1 MPVCQRIAVR
11 STKRGPWGRKY
22 GSFCG
27 AESFFLPGE
36 VIFEIVRSRFA
47 SSAILESRI
56 NGQEL
61 ASESYKDFVTA
72 LQRDISETLSERPLV
87 ADAKYFTGK
96 HIQLPDGMYEVN
108 QNMAK
113 GIEHYLINNDYV
125 DRQNHITQLYID
137 TVQSQSLAHLPDDLE
152 PYKEQIHQLIDSVYS
167 DAELPTVVD
176 DRGAKVNSL
185 NANFCKREFKALWDR
200 INRKAVYS
208 VQFDS
213 AELIQKCTGVLN
225 RDLQVKAL
233 QYVIQAG
240 EQTAEQTHDQ
250 IKSGDGFKV
259 PETSTEYDNNSV
271 HSAVKYDLVGKV
283 AEGTQLTRKTI
294 AKILESI
301 EGAAFSKFKS
311 NPENFI
317 DETVR
322 LIQEQKATVIVEHL
336 SYDSLCE
343 TYDTDIF
350 TDGQIKQEFSKAGE
364 PLKRHIY
371 DYVVTD
377 SNIEREFVNDLDTSS
392 EVVVYAK
399 LPKGFSIP
407 TPVGSYTPDWAISFK
422 EGTVKHIYFVAE
434 TKGSLSSMQLR
445 DIENIKIKCAKKY
458 FVETSQNIC
467 EDKVK
472 YDVVTDYGR
481 LMDLVS

>member
-1 MPVCQRIAVR
+1 M
-11 STKRGPWGRKY
+11 
-22 GSFCG
+22 
-27 AESFFLPGE
+27 
-36 VIFEIVRSRFA
+36 
-47 SSAILESRI
+47 
-56 NGQEL
+56 
-61 ASESYKDFVTA
+61 
-72 LQRDISETLSERPLV
+72 
-87 ADAKYFTGK
+87 
-96 HIQLPDGMYEVN
+96 
-108 QNMAK
+108 
-113 GIEHYLINNDYV
+113 
-125 DRQNHITQLYID
+125 
-137 TVQSQSLAHLPDDLE
+137 
-152 PYKEQIHQLIDSVYS
+152 IDSVYS

-343 TYDTDIF
+343 TNDTDIF

-377 SNIEREFVNDLDTSS
+377 SNIEREFVNELDTSS